1 LSIQEEI
8 NLNVFLTLPP
18 KSRHSLFVL
27 FLAGLCFWAS
37 ITSLLPTIPLY
48 LDEELGA
55 TKPQI
60 GLVMGAF
67 ALGLL
72 PSRFGLGPLADV
84 KGRKLVLYIGTFVA
98 ATAPLCY
105 LLVNSIPLMAAIRGF
120 HGISI
125 AAFTIGYS
133 ALVADIAPI
142 DRRGTVIGYMS
153 LVNSIGMAIGPALG
167 GFLEA
172 ATGYDTLFIVSAAFG
187 TLGFLGISQVWE
199 PSRPQSISPV
209 QTRQQ
214 RWVGILKYFQLWG
227 KPSLR
232 TPAFVMLMVG
242 LIFGT
247 LVTFLPLYIK
257 ASGLNLNAGLFYSA
271 AAIASFCVRA
281 VVGRASDRL
290 GRGIFISGGLTCY
303 LLSMLMLWMS
313 HNSITLLIAA
323 ILEGMAAGIVIPM
336 MITLITDRSS
346 PQERGRYFSL
356 CIGGFDVG
364 IACAGPLFGFIAEEV
379 GYRNLFMMDAGL
391 AMIALAV
398 FFTQSN
404 PNLTL
409 SLQFALGQA
418 KDAHTFD
425 TPRIKNDGDS

>member
-1 LSIQEEI
+1 M
-8 NLNVFLTLPP
+8 NVFLTLPP
-18 KSRHSLFVL
+18 QSRRSLLVL

-48 LDEELGA
+48 LDFLGA
-55 TKPQI
+55 TQSQI

-67 ALGLL
+67 AVGLL

-84 KGRKLVLYIGTFVA
+84 KGRKWVLYIGTFVA
-98 ATAPLCY
+98 ATAPIGY
-105 LLVNSIPLMAAIRGF
+105 LLAHSIALMAVIRGF

-187 TLGFLGISQVWE
+187 ALGFLGISQVWE
-199 PSRPQSISPV
+199 PSRPQQPITTV
-209 QTRQQ
+209 QTHQQ
-214 RWVGILKYFQLWG
+214 RWTGIVQYFKLWG
-227 KPSLR
+227 QPSLR

-290 GRGIFISGGLTCY
+290 GRGIFISGGLSCY

-313 HNSITLLIAA
+313 HSSVTLIFAA

-336 MITLITDRSS
+336 MITLITDRAS

-364 IACAGPLFGFIAEEV
+364 IAFAGPLFGLIAEEV

-391 AMIALAV
+391 AVIALAV

-409 SLQFALGQA
+409 SLQFALGKA
-418 KDAHTFD
+418 KDAHAY
-425 TPRIKNDGDS
+425 KAEHLS

>member
-1 LSIQEEI
+1 M
-8 NLNVFLTLPP
+8 NVFLTLDP
-18 KSRHSLFVL
+18 KPRRSLYVL
-27 FLAGLCFWAS
+27 FIVGLCFWSS

-48 LDEELGA
+48 LEFMGA

-84 KGRKLVLYIGTFVA
+84 KGRKLLLYIGTFVA
-98 ATAPLCY
+98 ATAPIGY
-105 LLVNSIPLMAAIRGF
+105 LLANSIASMALIRGF

-133 ALVADIAPI
+133 AIVADIAPI

-172 ATGYDTLFIVSAAFG
+172 STGYNTLFIISAILG
-187 TLGFLGISQVWE
+187 TLGFLGIYQVWE
-199 PSRPQSISPV
+199 PSRPQPV
-209 QTRQQ
+209 SQVLTHRQ
-214 RWVGILKYFQLWG
+214 RWQGIVKYFRLWG
-227 KPSLR
+227 QPSLR
-232 TPAFVMLMVG
+232 TPALVMLMVG

-257 ASGLNLNAGLFYSA
+257 ASGIDLNAGLFYSA

-290 GRGIFISGGLTCY
+290 GRGVFISGGLSFY
-303 LLSMLMLWMS
+303 LLSMLMLWVA
-313 HNSITLLIAA
+313 NSSVTLILAA
-323 ILEGMAAGIVIPM
+323 VLEGMAAGIVIPM
-336 MITLITDRSS
+336 MVTLITDRCS

-364 IACAGPLFGFIAEEV
+364 IALAGPMFGLIAETV
-379 GYRNLFMMDAGL
+379 GYRNLFLMDAGL
-391 AMIALAV
+391 AAIALAV

-409 SLQFALGQA
+409 SLQFALGKA
-418 KDAHTFD
+418 KDAHTY
-425 TPRIKNDGDS
+425 KAEHLS

>member
-1 LSIQEEI
+1 
-8 NLNVFLTLPP
+8 LNVFLTLDSQ
-18 KSRHSLFVL
+18 SRRSLFVL
-27 FLAGLCFWAS
+27 FLVGLCFWAS

-48 LDEELGA
+48 LEFLGA

-84 KGRKLVLYIGTFVA
+84 KGRKWVLYIGTFVA
-98 ATAPLCY
+98 ATAPIGY
-105 LLVNSIPLMAAIRGF
+105 LLVDSIPLMAVIRAF
-120 HGISI
+120 HGISL

-172 ATGYDTLFIVSAAFG
+172 TTGYNTLFIVSAAFG
-187 TLGFLGISQVWE
+187 ILGFLGISQVWE
-199 PSRPQSISPV
+199 PSRPQPVVAV

-214 RWVGILKYFQLWG
+214 RWKGMVKYFQLWG
-227 KPSLR
+227 QPILR

-257 ASGLNLNAGLFYSA
+257 ASGLDLNAGLFYST

-313 HNSITLLIAA
+313 DNSITLLLAA
-323 ILEGMAAGIVIPM
+323 VLEGMAAGIVIPM
-336 MITLITDRSS
+336 MVTLITDRSS

-356 CIGGFDVG
+356 CIGGFDIG
-364 IACAGPLFGFIAEEV
+364 IALAGPLFGLIAETV
-379 GYRNLFMMDAGL
+379 GYRNLFMLDAGL
-391 AMIALAV
+391 AVIALV
-398 FFTQSN
+398 IFFTQSN

-409 SLQFALGQA
+409 SLQFALGKA
-418 KDAHTFD
+418 KDAHTYQAEHL
-425 TPRIKNDGDS
+425 S

>member
-1 LSIQEEI
+1 M
-8 NLNVFLTLPP
+8 NVFFTLDP
-18 KSRHSLFVL
+18 KPRRSLFAL
-27 FLAGLCFWAS
+27 FLAGLCFWSS

-48 LDEELGA
+48 LEFMGA

-98 ATAPLCY
+98 ATAPIGY
-105 LLVNSIPLMAAIRGF
+105 LLAHSIATMVLIRGF

-133 ALVADIAPI
+133 AMVADIAPI

-153 LVNSIGMAIGPALG
+153 LVTSIGMAIGPALG

-172 ATGYDTLFIVSAAFG
+172 ATGYNTLFIVSAALG

-199 PSRPQSISPV
+199 PSRPQPV
-209 QTRQQ
+209 SQVMTHQQ
-214 RWVGILKYFQLWG
+214 RWQGIIKYFQLWG
-227 KPSLR
+227 QPSLR

-257 ASGLNLNAGLFYSA
+257 ASGLDLNAGLFYSA
-271 AAIASFCVRA
+271 AAMASFCVRA

-303 LLSMLMLWMS
+303 LLSMLMLWIS
-313 HNSITLLIAA
+313 HSSITLLLAA
-323 ILEGMAAGIVIPM
+323 VLEGMAAGIVIPM
-336 MITLITDRSS
+336 MVTLITDRCS

-364 IACAGPLFGFIAEEV
+364 IALAGPMFGLIAETV
-379 GYRNLFMMDAGL
+379 GYRNLFIMDAGL
-391 AMIALAV
+391 AVIALGV

-409 SLQFALGQA
+409 SLQFALGKA
-418 KDAHTFD
+418 KDAHTY
-425 TPRIKNDGDS
+425 KAEHLS